1 MSLSSILCFVF
12 VTGMMKD
19 LLEDKDHYF
28 INDETDN
35 QRLNFLSIPADKN
48 PQTYG

>member
-19 LLEDKDHYF
+19 LLEDKQGGPLFY
-28 INDETDN
+28 
-35 QRLNFLSIPADKN
+35 
-48 PQTYG
+48 